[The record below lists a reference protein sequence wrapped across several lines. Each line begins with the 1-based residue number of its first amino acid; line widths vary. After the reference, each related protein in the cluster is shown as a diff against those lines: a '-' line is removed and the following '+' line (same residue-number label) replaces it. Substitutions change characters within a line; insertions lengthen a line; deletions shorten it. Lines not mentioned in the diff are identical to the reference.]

1 MNTRYIAK
9 EYRLAHWAQIITEQ
23 KESGMT
29 VRAYCE
35 EAGLHENSYYYWQK
49 KLRTA
54 AIEELSTTTGERSLQ
69 CESIQEIVPTM
80 ARINIPK
87 GIGSDITD
95 TGNNGHVSIEMF
107 GIKLS
112 ASKDYPVSKL
122 SELLRVVSRL

>member
-9 EYRLAHWAQIITEQ
+9 EYRLSHWAQIITEQ
-23 KESGMT
+23 KESGLT

-35 EAGLHENSYYYWQK
+35 EAGLRENSYYYWQK

-54 AIEELSTTTGERSLQ
+54 VIDEMTAADGGQSLKGEQTQELM
-69 CESIQEIVPTM
+69 PAM
-80 ARINIPK
+80 ARINLPK
-87 GIGSDITD
+87 GIGSDATD
-95 TGNNGHVSIEMF
+95 TVSNGCVSIEMF

-112 ASKDYPVSKL
+112 ASRDYPVSKL

>member
-9 EYRLAHWAQIITEQ
+9 EYRLAHWAQIITDQ
-23 KESGMT
+23 KDSGLT

-54 AIEELSTTTGERSLQ
+54 AIDELSAATGEQ
-69 CESIQEIVPTM
+69 TQELTPTM
-80 ARINIPK
+80 ARVNISK
-87 GIGSDITD
+87 GIGLDVTE
-95 TGNNGHVSIEMF
+95 TGSNGCVSIEMF

-112 ASKDYPVSKL
+112 ATRDYPISKL

>member
-23 KESGMT
+23 KESGLT

-54 AIEELSTTTGERSLQ
+54 AIDELTTATDEQ
-69 CESIQEIVPTM
+69 TQELVPIM
-80 ARINIPK
+80 ARLNLTRNS
-87 GIGSDITD
+87 GLESTGAGSGDC
-95 TGNNGHVSIEMF
+95 VSIEMF
-107 GIKLS
+107 GIRLLVGR
-112 ASKDYPVSKL
+112 DYPIAKL
-122 SELLRVVSRL
+122 TELLRVVSRL

>member
-1 MNTRYIAK
+1 MNTRYIAR
-9 EYRLAHWAQIITEQ
+9 EYRLSHWAQIITDQ
-23 KESGMT
+23 KESGQT

-54 AIEELSTTTGERSLQ
+54 AIEEMSAADGGQT
-69 CESIQEIVPTM
+69 QEPVPAL
-80 ARINIPK
+80 ARIKIPK
-87 GIGSDITD
+87 GIEMDVTDNGS
-95 TGNNGHVSIEMF
+95 NGCVSIEMF